1 MSAAISPLTTTPPPE
16 PGPAK
21 STFRIAGGRTGV
33 LLIHGL
39 CGTPTEMRFVAIG
52 LARAGYTV
60 HCPTLAGH
68 GGTRADIVT
77 TTWHD
82 WLRSAEAALEEL
94 RRECDT
100 VIIGGLCLGSIIA
113 LHLAASHP
121 EKVQGVALFSPTLW
135 VNGWAMPWYS
145 RLFSLVRSRR
155 IANLMQFPDA
165 ESLGI
170 KCQRVRDFVRSAL
183 AASDGSALGTVGT
196 PGAMLYE
203 HRRLVSAV
211 KKRIGKIRQPAL
223 IIHSREDDY
232 ANLKNA
238 TYLQTALHNVSELL
252 VLDDSYH
259 MVTLDRQRHLVV
271 EKTQGFV
278 ARIAADQTADSAER
292 SQLLCPSK
300 PLSEMKRDGSKTRNN
315 RCADAP
321 ANTSRPRTGHIEL
334 EGARAIRLA

>member
-1 MSAAISPLTTTPPPE
+1 MSAAISPLTTTPPSE
-16 PGPAK
+16 SGPTK

-39 CGTPTEMRFVAIG
+39 CGTPAEMRFVAIG

-77 TTWHD
+77 TTWQD

-94 RRECDT
+94 RQECDT
-100 VIIGGLCLGSIIA
+100 VIVGGLCLGSIVA

-121 EKVQGVALFSPTLW
+121 DKVQGVALFSPTLW

-165 ESLGI
+165 DSLGI
-170 KCQRVRDFVRSAL
+170 KCPRVRDFVRAAL

-203 HRRLVSAV
+203 HRRLVSV
-211 KKRIGKIRQPAL
+211 MKKRIGEIRQPAL
-223 IIHSREDDY
+223 IVHSREDDY

-238 TYLQTALHNVSELL
+238 TYLQAALQGAAELL

-259 MVTLDRQRHLVV
+259 MVTLDRQRDLVV
-271 EKTQGFV
+271 EKTQAFV
-278 ARIAADQTADSAER
+278 ARVLADRASDAADGR
-292 SQLLCPSK
+292 ST
-300 PLSEMKRDGSKTRNN
+300 PL
-315 RCADAP
+315 
-321 ANTSRPRTGHIEL
+321 RTK
-334 EGARAIRLA
+334 AA

>member
-1 MSAAISPLTTTPPPE
+1 MSAAISPITAPSNQT
-16 PGPAK
+16 GPAE
-21 STFRIAGGRTGV
+21 TTYRIPGGRTGV

-39 CGTPTEMRFVAIG
+39 CGTPAEMRFVALG

-68 GGTRADIVT
+68 GGTRADIVAT
-77 TTWHD
+77 TCQD

-94 RRECDT
+94 RQECDT
-100 VIIGGLCLGSIIA
+100 VIVGGLCLGSIVA
-113 LHLAASHP
+113 LHLAANHP
-121 EKVQGVALFSPTLW
+121 EKVQGIALFSPTLW

-155 IANLMQFPDA
+155 IANWMQFPDA

-170 KCQRVRDFVRSAL
+170 KCPRVRDFVRAAL
-183 AASDGSALGTVGT
+183 AASDGSTLGIVGT

-203 HRRLVSAV
+203 HRRLVSAI
-211 KKRIGKIRQPAL
+211 KNRIGKIRQPAL

-232 ANLKNA
+232 ASLKNA
-238 TYLQTALHNVSELL
+238 TYLQAGLQSAAELL

-271 EKTQGFV
+271 EKARAFV
-278 ARIAADQTADSAER
+278 ARIIDQAVDAAEKGAT
-292 SQLLCPSK
+292 
-300 PLSEMKRDGSKTRNN
+300 PL
-315 RCADAP
+315 AP
-321 ANTSRPRTGHIEL
+321 KA
-334 EGARAIRLA
+334 A